1 MTRKPDEAEHGDV
14 HDEKNRERGRKDEVK
29 RAHGLKTADYGR
41 Q

>member
-1 MTRKPDEAEHGDV
+1 MTPEPDKAEHGDV
-14 HDEKNRERGRKDEVK
+14 YDEKNHQQGRKDEVK